1 MKRNQITRFAQ
12 VSLLSMGLFFNSCS
26 EEDTNEIPEEINQ
39 ENLIEKYYGDR
50 LVVVRKGDNDTWIAD
65 DMMFDNEQLSDSPAA
80 SALDKA
86 PDALSGD
93 KLSLASYATKW
104 SNNTVV
110 YRWGNLN
117 SRLRTETKKAMSEWS
132 SKTNIRFKERTNEST
147 YVTIQETT
155 ATCDG
160 CGFATIGSRG
170 NKGTLNL
177 GKSAS
182 AALIAHE
189 IGHTL
194 GFLHEQTRPDRDQY
208 VRILFENIQSGKEGN
223 FRKTNSALQ
232 TTKQFDIKSI
242 MMYHPY
248 AFTKTRGVP
257 TIVDVNTGKAYSGA
271 QRTISPLDIEGTNSV
286 YPKKV
291 VKPDPDICRGVAEWV
306 SGKRYSVGD
315 RVTYKGSLYE
325 ADYSRWN
332 LLGKCGD
339 VKIEDPC
346 AGVATYQRGNSY
358 SAGDQVRYN
367 GYLYTKLSKGWKQEG
382 KCN

>member
-1 MKRNQITRFAQ
+1 MKGNRTVRIAQ
-12 VSLLSMGLFFNSCS
+12 VSLLSIGLFLNSCNKEQNS
-26 EEDTNEIPEEINQ
+26 DLPEEVTQ
-39 ENLIEKYYGDR
+39 ENLTEKYYGDR
-50 LVVVRKGDNDTWIAD
+50 LVVVKKGDNNTWIAD
-65 DMMFDNEQLSDSPAA
+65 DMVFEDQQLSDNPVS
-80 SALDKA
+80 SSLDKA
-86 PDALSGD
+86 PNTLSED
-93 KLSLASYATKW
+93 KLALASYATKW

-110 YRWGNLN
+110 YRWGSLN

-132 SKTNIRFKERTNEST
+132 SKTNVRFKERTNEST

-170 NKGTLNL
+170 SNGTLNL

-189 IGHTL
+189 FGHTL
-194 GFLHEQTRPDRDQY
+194 GFLHEQTRPDRDNY
-208 VRILFENIQSGKEGN
+208 VRVLFENIQSGKEGN

-257 TIVDVNTGKAYSGA
+257 TIVDIKTGEPYSGA
-271 QRTISPLDIEGTNSV
+271 QRTISPLDIEGTNKV
-286 YPKKV
+286 YPKKTV
-291 VKPDPDICRGVAEWV
+291 NPDPDICKGVAEWQR
-306 SGKRYSVGD
+306 GKSYSVGD
-315 RVTYKGSLYE
+315 RVTYKGYLYE

-339 VKIEDPC
+339 TQIEDPC
-346 AGVATYQRGNSY
+346 AGVATYQRNNSY
-358 SAGDQVRYN
+358 KEGDQVRYN
-367 GYLYTKLSKGWKQEG
+367 GYLYTKLSRGWKQEG